1 VILCEMNLVLENRN
15 MHDWAMRECWTD
27 CVCVCVFF
35 FFFFFCCLVCMH
47 LEFSRKK
54 RVDLVFFRA
63 CMQN

>member
-35 FFFFFCCLVCMH
+35 FFFFFVVSFLCI
-47 LEFSRKK
+47 
-54 RVDLVFFRA
+54 
-63 CMQN
+63 

>member
-1 VILCEMNLVLENRN
+1 
-15 MHDWAMRECWTD
+15 MHVGGMTVCRTV
-27 CVCVCVFF
+27 CVCVCFFF
-35 FFFFFCCLVCMH
+35 FFFFFCSFVSMH